1 MVERCESVGI
11 IHGPVVVNA
20 PDPIEVGAHLVSALL
35 TQPPALRPS
44 TLFTRPQGLD
54 RVWVR
59 FGFVPGAEAMLPQAL
74 QGRPGIGLYVWREVP
89 GLPAQTTVSRS

>member
-1 MVERCESVGI
+1 MVERWESVGM
-11 IHGPVVVNA
+11 IHGPVVVNV

-35 TQPPALRPS
+35 THSRALRPS

-59 FGFVPGAEAMLPQAL
+59 FGFVPGAEVMLPKAL
-74 QGRPGIGLYVWREVP
+74 QGRPGIGLYVWREVT
-89 GLPAQTTVSRS
+89 GLLTQTTVSPS